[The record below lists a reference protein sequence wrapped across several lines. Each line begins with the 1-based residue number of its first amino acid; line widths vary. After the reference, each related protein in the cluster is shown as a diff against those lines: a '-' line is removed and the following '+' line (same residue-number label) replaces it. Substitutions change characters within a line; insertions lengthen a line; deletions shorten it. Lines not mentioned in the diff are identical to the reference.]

1 MDNGIGEEACW
12 DGKEDRR
19 KRPYLCQRVEQLRE
33 DMHECKSEIDAEIAS
48 INGTVGKLS
57 HEVAGLRGDVH
68 GLRSDVHNM
77 AGSVKSMENSL
88 STIAL
93 TMTKLSDFPETWQNI
108 TGFLKVMRWMRD
120 NIVIVGILFAVF
132 AYVTWMGGKA
142 IGLIPV

>member
-1 MDNGIGEEACW
+1 MDNGIGEDVCW
-12 DGKEDRR
+12 NGQDRR
-19 KRPYLCQRVEQLRE
+19 ARQCPCPSIEHLENNMRS
-33 DMHECKSEIDAEIAS
+33 CKVEIDAEIAS
-48 INGTVGKLS
+48 INGIVSKLS

-68 GLRSDVHNM
+68 GLRGDVHNM

-120 NIVIVGILFAVF
+120 NIVIVGILFAVV

-142 IGLIPV
+142 IGLIPG